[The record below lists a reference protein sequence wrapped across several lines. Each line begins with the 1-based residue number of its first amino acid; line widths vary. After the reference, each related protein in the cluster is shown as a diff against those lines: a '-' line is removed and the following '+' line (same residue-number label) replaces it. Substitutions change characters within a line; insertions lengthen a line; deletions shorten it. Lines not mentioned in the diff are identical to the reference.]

1 MRIIK
6 LSRGLSLYD
15 IRTPFPVGNLDLY
28 IDNLP
33 KTSGDFRFIA
43 FMNGTKI
50 VEQTITQN
58 SPRINIPRET
68 INAWVFSCYVS
79 HYVGGDE
86 VHRYEVEPLIITD
99 INTDLSATPELVELN
114 KKISGLENALAMAN
128 STLEKASTKITAL
141 TEELASTNVAVLKLL
156 KWMYSVETQVP
167 YLAGG
172 TAEEFAAALGLEL
185 TADELSFIG
194 GLSNEKD

>member
-15 IRTPFPVGNLDLY
+15 IRTAFPVGDLDLY

-43 FMNGTKI
+43 FMNGKKI
-50 VEQTITQN
+50 AEKTITQS

-68 INAWVFSCYVS
+68 IAAGVFSCYVS

-86 VHRYEVEPLIITD
+86 VHRYEVEPLTVTD
-99 INTDLSATPELVELN
+99 INTDISATPELVEMN
-114 KKISGLENALAMAN
+114 EKISGLENALATAN
-128 STLEKASTKITAL
+128 SALEKANAKIAAL
-141 TEELASTNVAVLKLL
+141 TEEQANTNVAVLKLL
-156 KWMYSVETQVP
+156 KWMYGVETHVP
-167 YLAGG
+167 YLSGG

-185 TADELSFIG
+185 TADEISFIG